1 MLTRIARAGLAASL
15 TSAAVLA
22 MAGSASADPG
32 GAQVLHFKQC
42 FPFSVGDIVFCQ
54 QGQVVSNTTVTP
66 SGNISVIGYLQSRLS
81 FEGTGCA
88 ASNTLTQHF
97 HELFTGGSDPTQRSF
112 QRRET
117 FTVDCP
123 EIFSV
128 RQQCEFVAHF
138 QVANGQVVFARPGEF
153 ICTPLP

>member
-1 MLTRIARAGLAASL
+1 MLSRAAGAAVAASL
-15 TSAAVLA
+15 AAAVLA
-22 MAGSASADPG
+22 LASSASADPG

-42 FPFSVGDIVFCQ
+42 FPFQGDILFCQ

-66 SGNISVIGYLQSRLS
+66 SGNISVIGHLESRLS
-81 FEGTGCA
+81 FEGTDCA
-88 ASNTLTQHF
+88 TSNTLRQNI
-97 HELFTGGSDPTQRSF
+97 HELLKGGPDPAQRSF
-112 QRRET
+112 QRREK

-123 EIFSV
+123 PIFGDL
-128 RQQCEFVAHF
+128 RQSCEFVAHF